1 MTIIRHINDLIAER
15 DRLQAEVDTLRETP
29 RLDAIRFGTA
39 PRVVVQAAT
48 PEEAAKVVK
57 FLAGS
62 RNITVALELISA
74 DVAEENKRL
83 AAELAK
89 AEARVKTL
97 QTNLLGIAGLGA
109 VYANEE
115 D

>member
-39 PRVVVQAAT
+39 PRVVVQAST
-48 PEEAAKVVK
+48 PEEAAQVAAFIIGKHNLSVV
-57 FLAGS
+57 
-62 RNITVALELISA
+62 LEVLSA

-83 AAELAK
+83 ATELAK

>member
-15 DRLQAEVDTLRETP
+15 DRLQAEVDTLRGELSSP
-29 RLDAIRFGTA
+29 ARFLVA

-48 PEEAAKVVK
+48 PEEAAQVAAFIIGKHNLSVV
-57 FLAGS
+57 
-62 RNITVALELISA
+62 LEVLSA

>member
-1 MTIIRHINDLIAER
+1 MTIIKHITDLIAER
-15 DRLQAEVDTLRETP
+15 DRLQEEVN
-29 RLDAIRFGTA
+29 RLNKDRVNLLPPHIV
-39 PRVVVQAAT
+39 RVVIQASN
-48 PEEAAKVVK
+48 PEEAAQTAR
-57 FLAGS
+57 FLVGS
-62 RNITVALELISA
+62 RNITVVLEVLSA

>member
-1 MTIIRHINDLIAER
+1 MTAHIYSHINDLIAER
-15 DRLQAEVDTLRETP
+15 DALRAELARARES
-29 RLDAIRFGTA
+29 RFQ

-48 PEEAAKVVK
+48 SEEAAHVAA
-57 FLAGS
+57 FLIGKHNLS
-62 RNITVALELISA
+62 VTLEVISA

-83 AAELAK
+83 RDELAK

-97 QTNLLGIAGLGA
+97 QTNMLGIAGLGA